1 VKKTAIAM
9 TLPFAISVTDVSSLL
24 SAAGTP
30 LISVTSTAAPDTSP
44 TGASPGRETEASD
57 GAEEASGDF
66 APSDILRRVCDIS
79 CEFVTIGE

>member
-1 VKKTAIAM
+1 
-9 TLPFAISVTDVSSLL
+9 
-24 SAAGTP
+24 
-30 LISVTSTAAPDTSP
+30 VTSTAAPDTSP

-66 APSDILRRVCDIS
+66 APSDILRRVCNIS